1 MSSSSTSQ
9 NAPSSTGRNSSSTSL
24 ATGKSSAAPPK
35 LSTRE
40 DAVEMKDIR
49 AEDGSAKPSLPIE
62 EDIMQLARLGEIGA
76 IQKLFESGKFDPK
89 YQDEEGIT
97 PLHWAAINN
106 QYGLCKFLLESGADV
121 NAKGGESVATAA
133 MWAAQRCHY
142 YIVHLLLQYGADPL
156 LVDIQGYNLLHLAT
170 IDGNAF
176 LLVLLLHQEIPVDV
190 PDPQGHTGLMWAAYK
205 GFPSCVDLFL
215 RWGANVNAMDEGGLT
230 PLHWALVK
238 GSPACVQKIIEYG
251 SDRFAKTREGKTP
264 ALVAEE
270 MKTTHVWYRAL
281 NECGYNREGNLRALP
296 FGLSTAVRTRQFT
309 SKFFFIWPFFII
321 LVAIFTLS
329 NFPIYFAVPLTLA
342 IVFGMQWAAQKVAN
356 LGPPEYRVLQ
366 RTPFLAGVFAGS
378 LFWVAVRWLLKVLP
392 STYSSHPFLNFFF
405 ALFFGATT
413 YFYSISMVEDPGYIP
428 KLGSR
433 NQQRDTITELFNLW
447 KFDED
452 NFCGVSVVFQNMI
465 IMAHIDSIP
474 APQDAECNVISSTLC
489 SIVSR
494 DTFTIV
500 LTLWISLQLI
510 WVSMLCVVQLVQI
523 SRNQTTYEN
532 MRGHTLDYSTSASQ
546 AFASAVTAG
555 TTSVDMAG
563 LSATGQGPNPAIPRR
578 PPHRHGGCLS
588 QWKKL
593 LGLDAFVA
601 TAQDGLD
608 RGNGG
613 GRFKNPFSR
622 GIIANCKDF
631 WCDGSPY
638 FGRRDPGSGML
649 AGEVVNYNRLY
660 DMPLMMRSGGR
671 AGSGMVY
678 RSVAAEDA
686 V

>member
-24 ATGKSSAAPPK
+24 ATAGKSSAAPPK

-106 QYGLCKFLLESGADV
+106 QYALCKFLLESGADV

-190 PDPQGHTGLMWAAYK
+190 ADPQGHTGLMWAAYK

-270 MKTTHVWYRAL
+270 MKTSHVWYRAL

-309 SKFFFIWPFFII
+309 SKFFFIWPFFLI
-321 LVAIFTLS
+321 LLAIFTLS

-342 IVFGMQWAAQKVAN
+342 IVFGMQWAAQQVAN

-366 RTPFLAGVFAGS
+366 RT
-378 LFWVAVRWLLKVLP
+378 K
-392 STYSSHPFLNFFF
+392 
-405 ALFFGATT
+405 
-413 YFYSISMVEDPGYIP
+413 
-428 KLGSR
+428 
-433 NQQRDTITELFNLW
+433 
-447 KFDED
+447 
-452 NFCGVSVVFQNMI
+452 
-465 IMAHIDSIP
+465 
-474 APQDAECNVISSTLC
+474 
-489 SIVSR
+489 
-494 DTFTIV
+494 
-500 LTLWISLQLI
+500 
-510 WVSMLCVVQLVQI
+510 
-523 SRNQTTYEN
+523 
-532 MRGHTLDYSTSASQ
+532 
-546 AFASAVTAG
+546 AVTQQA
-555 TTSVDMAG
+555 
-563 LSATGQGPNPAIPRR
+563 LQ
-578 PPHRHGGCLS
+578 
-588 QWKKL
+588 
-593 LGLDAFVA
+593 
-601 TAQDGLD
+601 
-608 RGNGG
+608 
-613 GRFKNPFSR
+613 
-622 GIIANCKDF
+622 
-631 WCDGSPY
+631 
-638 FGRRDPGSGML
+638 
-649 AGEVVNYNRLY
+649 
-660 DMPLMMRSGGR
+660 
-671 AGSGMVY
+671 
-678 RSVAAEDA
+678 A